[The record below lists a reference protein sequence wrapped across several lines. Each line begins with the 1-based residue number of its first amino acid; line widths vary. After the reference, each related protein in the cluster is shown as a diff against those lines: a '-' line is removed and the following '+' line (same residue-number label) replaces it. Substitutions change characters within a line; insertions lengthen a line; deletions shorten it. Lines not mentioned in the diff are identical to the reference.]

1 MRSRREGNSPSPMSA
16 FGTKRI
22 SRHGQSMSAFGSKA
36 DMNQTSLK
44 ADINTAVG
52 FWCAPCLCPGK
63 SIPRNWHAIGCRDAG
78 AGLTWQVGRR
88 FLSCRFSRRCT
99 GSLNGTLPFQLCQR
113 GSEAAQPPVV
123 RCDIGSAGRP
133 FALAPR
139 GHRIYALSHLPVSYS
154 GHHKLR

>member
-1 MRSRREGNSPSPMSA
+1 MRRRLSA
-16 FGTKRI
+16 FG
-22 SRHGQSMSAFGSKA
+22 GKA
-36 DMNQTSLK
+36 DMIRTCADVRLLPK

-52 FWCAPCLCPGK
+52 FWCAPLPL
-63 SIPRNWHAIGCRDAG
+63 PRQIDTTELARDTLSRRWG
-78 AGLTWQVGRR
+78 ELNMRGRATISE
-88 FLSCRFSRRCT
+88 SCWFSRRCT

-123 RCDIGSAGRP
+123 RCDIGSTGRP